1 MLKMLSCLRIVPA
14 AALLAG
20 FAAAASA
27 RDAAKDPAMRLLSI
41 EQDIAVEAVAGKA
54 ASLEIE
60 TSFDHDNMIY
70 ANGERVRLFVTSSE
84 DAFVTVLNVGP
95 SGEVTQLFPNSYQPG
110 NQVKAHVK
118 VEVGANGAHIAVGPP
133 FGAELIQI
141 IAANRPL
148 QAFPDDKLDKR
159 GAFSVVRGGVRSAA
173 RLLEII
179 GDTATA
185 TGLAAVQDAAAPSHA
200 APQAHAIAED
210 HSIIINRAIRTVP

>member
-1 MLKMLSCLRIVPA
+1 MLKILSCLRIVPA

-20 FAAAASA
+20 FAAPACA
-27 RDAAKDPAMRLLSI
+27 RDAANDPAMRLLSV
-41 EQDIAVEAVAGKA
+41 EQVIAVKAVAGKA

-118 VEVGANGAHIAVGPP
+118 VEMGANGAHIAVGPP

-148 QAFPDDKLDKR
+148 KAIPDDKLDKR
-159 GAFSVVRGGVRSAA
+159 GAFSVVRGGVRSTA

-179 GDTATA
+179 GDTPVASAHT
-185 TGLAAVQDAAAPSHA
+185 AVQDAAVQEAA
-200 APQAHAIAED
+200 APQDHAIVED
-210 HSIIINRAIRTVP
+210 HSVIINRAIRTVP